1 MSPPHTPE
9 MLDSPEESC
18 LQMPGWSCCLAQS
31 VPWLLASFESDPT
44 QLTPTSW
51 VRKGVPSTSDSHSA
65 LHFGTTVFMVLP
77 TPMCP
82 SKDSFSIK
90 LKAVCPP
97 PAWLALHPARWFP
110 SFSSLQLEMG
120 LLHPWLLFCFIVFD
134 AMTHVERIVS
144 PKPSVL
150 CRQ

>member
-82 SKDSFSIK
+82 SKDPFSVK
-90 LKAVCPP
+90 LKAGCPP
-97 PAWLALHPARWFP
+97 PAWWLSTLLAGSLHSALFSWRWG
-110 SFSSLQLEMG
+110 FSIHGCFSVSLFLM
-120 LLHPWLLFCFIVFD
+120 L
-134 AMTHVERIVS
+134 
-144 PKPSVL
+144 
-150 CRQ
+150 